1 MNSHIQNIIIKAR
14 DRASVVLRK
23 VGGALKG
30 VSNVVFNLKTA
41 FVALGSSMA
50 LGGVASKS
58 IKSFMTMEN
67 SMRGLSSVANKVG
80 ENFRSMGQGVT
91 VDAESAKEAAIELS
105 EDGLMSVADSSTAL
119 KNLLLAGFGLPKA
132 VEMLKAFKDSAAF
145 GRQSAL
151 SFGQAV
157 VSAAEGVKNENS
169 ILVDNAGIT
178 KNLSVMQKDYA
189 TDLGKTVAQL
199 SAAEKREAT
208 YFGILGESAAMA
220 GDAAAATETL
230 SGQFSA
236 LETDSFNLYAALGET
251 LAPVVQSM
259 IQEFR
264 AMIGATKEWV
274 EANEELLTDTFMIW
288 GGKLIEM
295 LESLGQWLVGGGEGA
310 GAFSA
315 RVDSLTTSFSSLHTT
330 LQQLGIWYDANKDIL
345 NVLGSA
351 AAGRMLGGGVGA
363 LAGGAYA
370 ASENIRDWA
379 TGSDYTAPQVL
390 GTQDEISGA
399 NSAAASRRAERPVTS
414 VINNAVFTGVPTPEL
429 SR

>member
-178 KNLSVMQKDYA
+178 KNLSIMHKEYA
-189 TDLGKTVAQL
+189 EQLGKTVAQL
-199 SAAEKREAT
+199 TKAEKKEAV
-208 YFGILGESAAMA
+208 FNGVLGESSAMA
-220 GDAAAATETL
+220 GDAAKATETL

-236 LETDSFNLYAALGET
+236 LETDSFNLYSMLGET
-251 LAPVVQSM
+251 LAPAVQNM
-259 IQEFR
+259 IQEVR
-264 AMIGATKEWV
+264 GLILSTNDWI
-274 EANEELLTDTFMIW
+274 EANKELLTNKFQEW
-288 GGKLIEM
+288 GEKVLSMVKALGK
-295 LESLGQWLVGGGEGA
+295 WLFGGGQGA
-310 GAFSA
+310 STFSKG
-315 RVDSLTTSFSSLHTT
+315 VDELTGSFSSLHES
-330 LQQLGIWYDANKDIL
+330 LRQLKVWYDDNKDVLSIL
-345 NVLGSA
+345 GGA
-351 AAGRMLGGGVGA
+351 AAGRAIGGQWGMLGGA
-363 LAGGAYA
+363 AYA
-370 ASENIRDWA
+370 AGQNVYDMA
-379 TGSDYTAPQVL
+379 TEEEYKPPKVL
-390 GTQDEISGA
+390 GTPSEIRAA
-399 NSAAASRRAERPVTS
+399 NAAASRPVTS
-414 VINNAVFTGVPTPEL
+414 IFTGAVFAGAPNAEV